1 MIDPVLRD
9 LKENLKQ
16 REEENNRKYELE
28 ERWADLRENIEDQ
41 LQEISDILNPFYK
54 MDYKSKLD
62 TFALRL
68 EEIVESVRELAKEF
82 E

>member
-1 MIDPVLRD
+1 MDPVLRD